1 MKNSEMYKKIAE
13 RDGFIAALDQSGGS
27 TPRALHNYGIPA
39 DSYASEA
46 EMFDLV
52 HEMRTR
58 MIKSPSFNGD
68 NLIGAI
74 LFERTVN
81 SEIDGIPTAQ
91 FVWEKK
97 GVVPFIKVDKGL
109 EENANGV
116 QLMKPMPQLDEMCK
130 SSVEKGIFGTKMR
143 SVINAANPEGIAAIV
158 AQQIEVGKR
167 IFDHGLMPILEPE
180 ITITIE
186 DKAEAEDILR
196 DELVKQLSAL
206 PETYEVM
213 LKLSL
218 PETPNQYKALVDHP
232 RVLTVV
238 ALSGG
243 YPRAQSNQM
252 LSQNSGM
259 VASFSRGFSEGLSVK
274 QTDEA
279 FDAMMAESIAA
290 ICAASRAG

>member
-1 MKNSEMYKKIAE
+1 MKNSEMYKKIAD

-81 SEIDGIPTAQ
+81 SEIDGMPTAQ
-91 FVWEKK
+91 YVWEKK

-109 EENANGV
+109 EENENGV
-116 QLMKPMPQLDEMCK
+116 QLMKPMPGLDEMCK
-130 SSVEKGIFGTKMR
+130 MSVEKGIFGTKMR
-143 SVINAANPEGIAAIV
+143 SVINAANPAGIAAIV
-158 AQQIEVGKR
+158 AQQVEVGKQ

-180 ITITIE
+180 ITITID

-206 PETYEVM
+206 PDNYEVM

>member
-1 MKNSEMYKKIAE
+1 MNSEMYNKVKN

-39 DSYASEA
+39 DSYASET
-46 EMFDLV
+46 EMYDLV
-52 HEMRTR
+52 HAMRTR
-58 MIKSPSFNGD
+58 MIKSPAFNGD

-81 SEIDGIPTAQ
+81 SDIDGIPTAQ
-91 FVWEKK
+91 YVWEKC
-97 GVVPFIKVDKGL
+97 GVVPFIKCDKGL
-109 EENANGV
+109 EDNANGV
-116 QLMKPMPQLDEMCK
+116 QLMKPMPDLDAMLTK
-130 SSVEKGIFGTKMR
+130 AKTQGIFGTKMR
-143 SVINAANPEGIAAIV
+143 SVINEANADGIAAIV
-158 AQQIEVGKR
+158 AQQIKVGQQ
-167 IFDHGLMPILEPE
+167 IIDHGLMPILEPE

-186 DKAEAEDILR
+186 DKAEAENMLR
-196 DELVKQLSAL
+196 DELIKQLSAL
-206 PETYEVM
+206 PDDQEVM

-232 RVLTVV
+232 RVLAVV

-252 LSQNSGM
+252 LAQNTGM
-259 VASFSRGFSEGLSVK
+259 VASFSRGFSEGLRAD

-279 FDAMMAESIAA
+279 FDAMLAETIAA
-290 ICAASRAG
+290 VCAASRAG

>member
-1 MKNSEMYKKIAE
+1 MKNSEMYKKVAE

-27 TPRALHNYGIPA
+27 TPRALHNYGISA
-39 DSYASEA
+39 DGYASEA
-46 EMFDLV
+46 EMFELV
-52 HEMRTR
+52 HQMRTR
-58 MIKSPSFNGD
+58 MIKSPAFNGE

-81 SEIDGIPTAQ
+81 SEIDGMPTAQ

-109 EENANGV
+109 EDDENGV
-116 QLMKPMPQLDEMCK
+116 QLMKPIPGLDEMCK

-143 SVINAANPEGIAAIV
+143 SVINAASPDGIAAIV
-158 AQQIEVGKR
+158 AQQIEFGKQ

-186 DKAEAEDILR
+186 DKAAAEDILR
-196 DELVKQLSAL
+196 DELIKQLSAL
-206 PETYEVM
+206 PENYEVM

-218 PETPNQYKALVDHP
+218 PETPNQYKALVEHP

-252 LSQNSGM
+252 LSQNTGM
-259 VASFSRGFSEGLSVK
+259 VASFSRGFSEGLSIK

-279 FDAMMAESIAA
+279 FDAMIAESIAA

>member
-1 MKNSEMYKKIAE
+1 MKNTEMYKKVAA
-13 RDGFIAALDQSGGS
+13 RDGFIAALYQSGGS
-27 TPRALHNYGIPA
+27 TPRALHNYGVPA
-39 DSYASEA
+39 DAYASEE
-46 EMFDLV
+46 EMFEMV
-52 HEMRTR
+52 HQMRTR
-58 MIKSPSFNGD
+58 MIKSPAFNGD

-81 SEIDGIPTAQ
+81 STVDGLPTAQ
-91 FVWEKK
+91 YVWEKR

-109 EENANGV
+109 EADENGV
-116 QLMKPMPQLDEMCK
+116 QLMKPMPGLDEMLVASK
-130 SSVEKGIFGTKMR
+130 AKGIFGTKMR
-143 SVINAANPEGIAAIV
+143 SVINAASADGIAAIV
-158 AQQIEVGKR
+158 AQQIAVGKQ

-186 DKAEAEDILR
+186 DKAQAEDILR
-196 DELVKQLSAL
+196 DELIKQLDAL

-238 ALSGG
+238 VLSGG
-243 YPRAQSNQM
+243 YPPAQSNQM

-259 VASFSRGFSEGLSVK
+259 VASFSRGFSEGLTAQ

-279 FDAMMAESIAA
+279 FDAMLAETIATV
-290 ICAASRAG
+290 CAASRAG

>member
-1 MKNSEMYKKIAE
+1 MKNTEMYKKVAA

-27 TPRALHNYGIPA
+27 TPRALHNYGVPA
-39 DSYASEA
+39 DAYASEE
-46 EMFDLV
+46 EMFEMV
-52 HEMRTR
+52 HQMRTR
-58 MIKSPSFNGD
+58 MIKSPAFNGD

-81 SEIDGIPTAQ
+81 STVDGLPTAQ
-91 FVWEKK
+91 YVWEKR

-109 EENANGV
+109 EADENGV
-116 QLMKPMPQLDEMCK
+116 QLMKPMPGLDEMLVASK
-130 SSVEKGIFGTKMR
+130 AKGIFGTKMR
-143 SVINAANPEGIAAIV
+143 SVINAASADGIAAIV
-158 AQQIEVGKR
+158 AQQIAVGKQ

-186 DKAEAEDILR
+186 DKAQAEDILR
-196 DELVKQLSAL
+196 DELIKQLDAL

-259 VASFSRGFSEGLSVK
+259 VASFSRGFSEGLTAQ

-279 FDAMMAESIAA
+279 FDAMLAETIATV
-290 ICAASRAG
+290 CAASRAG

>member
-1 MKNSEMYKKIAE
+1 MNSDMYKKIAAK
-13 RDGFIAALDQSGGS
+13 DGFIAALDQSGGS

-39 DSYASEA
+39 SAYASEA

-52 HEMRTR
+52 HQMRTR
-58 MIKSPSFNGD
+58 MIKAPAFNGD
-68 NLIGAI
+68 NIIGAI

-81 SEIDGIPTAQ
+81 SEVDGLPTAQ
-91 FVWEKK
+91 YVWEKK

-109 EENANGV
+109 EEDRGGV
-116 QLMKPMPQLDEMCK
+116 QLMKPMPSLDDMLVSAK
-130 SSVEKGIFGTKMR
+130 AKGIFGTKMR
-143 SVINAANPEGIAAIV
+143 SVINAATQDSIAANV
-158 AQQIEVGKR
+158 AQQIEIGKR

-180 ITITIE
+180 ITITID
-186 DKAEAEDILR
+186 DKAAAEDILR
-196 DELVKQLSAL
+196 DELIKQLDQL
-206 PETYEVM
+206 PDTYEVM

-218 PETPNQYKALVDHP
+218 PETANQYKALVDHP

-252 LSQNSGM
+252 LSQNAGM
-259 VASFSRGFSEGLSVK
+259 VASFSRGFSEGLTAQ

-279 FDAMMAESIAA
+279 FNAMLAETVAA
-290 ICAASRAG
+290 VAAASRAG

>member
-1 MKNSEMYKKIAE
+1 MNSEMYKKVKD

-46 EMFDLV
+46 EMFELV
-52 HEMRTR
+52 HKMRTR
-58 MIKSPSFNGD
+58 MIKSPAFNGD

-91 FVWEKK
+91 YVWEKC

-116 QLMKPMPQLDEMCK
+116 QMMKPMPELDAMLAK
-130 SSVEKGIFGTKMR
+130 SREQGIFGTKMR
-143 SVINAANPEGIAAIV
+143 SVINEANAEGIAAIV
-158 AQQIEVGKR
+158 AQQIEIGQQ
-167 IFDHGLMPILEPE
+167 IIGHGLMPILEPE

-186 DKAEAEDILR
+186 DKAEAEDMLR
-196 DELVKQLSAL
+196 DELIKQLDAL
-206 PETYEVM
+206 PEGQEVM

-252 LSQNSGM
+252 LAQNTGM
-259 VASFSRGFSEGLSVK
+259 VASFSRGFSEGLSAG

-279 FDAMMAESIAA
+279 FDAMLAETVAT

>member
-1 MKNSEMYKKIAE
+1 MKNAEMYKKIEE

-39 DSYASEA
+39 DGYASES

-81 SEIDGIPTAQ
+81 SEIDGMPTAQ
-91 FVWEKK
+91 YVWEKK

-109 EENANGV
+109 EADENGV
-116 QLMKPMPQLDEMCK
+116 QLMKPMPGLDEMCK
-130 SSVEKGIFGTKMR
+130 SSVEGGIFGTKMR

-158 AQQIEVGKR
+158 KQQIDVGKQ

-180 ITITIE
+180 ITITIA
-186 DKAEAEDILR
+186 DKAQAEDILR
-196 DELVKQLSAL
+196 DELVKQLNEL
-206 PETYEVM
+206 PDTYKFM

-218 PETPNQYKALVDHP
+218 PETPNQYKPLVDHP

-252 LSQNSGM
+252 LSQNTGM

>member
-1 MKNSEMYKKIAE
+1 MKNSEMYKKIAG

-52 HEMRTR
+52 HEMRSR
-58 MIKSPSFNGD
+58 MIKSAAFNGD

-91 FVWEKK
+91 YVWEKK

-109 EENANGV
+109 EENENGV
-116 QLMKPMPQLDEMCK
+116 QLMKPMPGLDEMCK
-130 SSVEKGIFGTKMR
+130 ASVEKGIFGTKMR

-180 ITITIE
+180 ITITID

-196 DELVKQLSAL
+196 DELVKQLSEL
-206 PETYEVM
+206 PDTYEVM

-218 PETPNQYKALVDHP
+218 PETPNQYKVLVDHP

-252 LSQNSGM
+252 LSQNTGM

-274 QTDEA
+274 QTEEA

>member
-1 MKNSEMYKKIAE
+1 MNSQMYKKVKD

-39 DSYASEA
+39 DSYASET
-46 EMFDLV
+46 EMYDLV
-52 HEMRTR
+52 HAMRTR
-58 MIKSPSFNGD
+58 MIKSPAFNGD

-81 SEIDGIPTAQ
+81 SDIDGIPTATY
-91 FVWEKK
+91 VWEKC

-116 QLMKPMPQLDEMCK
+116 QLMKPMPDLDAMLVK
-130 SSVEKGIFGTKMR
+130 SKTQGIFGTKMR
-143 SVINAANPEGIAAIV
+143 SVINAANRDGIAAIV
-158 AQQIEVGKR
+158 AQQIEIGQQ
-167 IFDHGLMPILEPE
+167 ILSHGLMPILEPE
-180 ITITIE
+180 ITITID
-186 DKAEAEDILR
+186 DKAEAEDMLR
-196 DELVKQLSAL
+196 DELIKQLDAL
-206 PETYEVM
+206 PEGQEVM

-252 LSQNSGM
+252 LAQNTGM
-259 VASFSRGFSEGLSVK
+259 VASFSRGFSEGLRAD

-279 FDAMMAESIAA
+279 FNAMLAETVATV
-290 ICAASRAG
+290 CAASRAG

>member
-1 MKNSEMYKKIAE
+1 MTNSEMYKKIEA

-39 DSYASEA
+39 DSYASEE
-46 EMFDLV
+46 EMFNLV
-52 HEMRTR
+52 HEMRSR
-58 MIKSPSFNGD
+58 MIKSPAFNGD

-81 SEIDGIPTAQ
+81 SEVDGIPTAQ
-91 FVWEKK
+91 YIWEKK

-116 QLMKPMPQLDEMCK
+116 QLMKPMPELDAMLIA
-130 SSVEKGIFGTKMR
+130 SREKGIFGTKMR
-143 SVINAANPEGIAAIV
+143 SVINAASPDGIAAIV
-158 AQQIEVGKR
+158 AQQIKVGQQ
-167 IFDHGLMPILEPE
+167 ILGHGLMPILEPE

-186 DKAEAEDILR
+186 DKAAAEDILR
-196 DELVKQLSAL
+196 DELIKQLDAL
-206 PETYEVM
+206 PEDQKVM

-218 PETPNQYKALVDHP
+218 PEVPNQYKALVDHP

-243 YPRAQSNQM
+243 YPRAQSNEK
-252 LSQNSGM
+252 LAQNSGM
-259 VASFSRGFSEGLSVK
+259 VASFSRGFSEGLTAQ
-274 QTDEA
+274 QTDDA
-279 FDAMMAESIAA
+279 FNAMLSETIATV
-290 ICAASRAG
+290 CSASRAG

>member
-1 MKNSEMYKKIAE
+1 MKNSDMYKKIAG

-39 DSYASEA
+39 NAYASEA

-52 HEMRTR
+52 HQMRTR
-58 MIKSPSFNGD
+58 MIKSPAFNGE

-81 SEIDGIPTAQ
+81 SEVDGLPTAQ
-91 FVWEKK
+91 YIWEKK

-109 EENANGV
+109 EEDANGV
-116 QLMKPMPQLDEMCK
+116 QLMKPMPGLADMLTT
-130 SSVEKGIFGTKMR
+130 SREKNIFGTKMR
-143 SVINAANPEGIAAIV
+143 SVINAASQSGIADIV
-158 AQQIEVGKR
+158 AQQIEVGKQ
-167 IFDHGLMPILEPE
+167 IFDAGLMPILEPE

-196 DELVKQLSAL
+196 DELVKQLSDL
-206 PETYEVM
+206 SDDYEVM

-218 PETPNQYKALVDHP
+218 PETANQYKPLVDHQN
-232 RVLTVV
+232 VLTVV

-252 LSQNSGM
+252 LAQNAGM
-259 VASFSRGFSEGLSVK
+259 VASFSRGFSEGLTVD
-274 QTDEA
+274 QTDDA
-279 FDAMMAESIAA
+279 FNAMLAETVSAVA
-290 ICAASRAG
+290 AASRAG

>member
-68 NLIGAI
+68 SLIGAI

>member
-1 MKNSEMYKKIAE
+1 MNSEMYKKVAE

-39 DSYASEA
+39 DGYASEK

-52 HEMRTR
+52 HQMRTR
-58 MIKSPSFNGD
+58 MIKAPAFNGD

-81 SEIDGIPTAQ
+81 SQVDGLPTAQ
-91 FVWEKK
+91 YVWEKK

-109 EENANGV
+109 EADENGV
-116 QLMKPMPQLDEMCK
+116 QLMKPMPELDAMLATSK
-130 SSVEKGIFGTKMR
+130 EKGIFGTKMR
-143 SVINAANPEGIAAIV
+143 SVINAANADGIAAIV
-158 AQQIEVGKR
+158 AQQIKVGQQ
-167 IFDHGLMPILEPE
+167 ILGHGLMPILEPE
-180 ITITIE
+180 ITITID
-186 DKAEAEDILR
+186 DKAQAEDILR
-196 DELVKQLSAL
+196 DELIKQLDAL
-206 PETYEVM
+206 PEGQEVM

-243 YPRAQSNQM
+243 YPRAQSNAM
-252 LSQNSGM
+252 LAQNTGM
-259 VASFSRGFSEGLSVK
+259 VASFSRGFSEGLTVQ

-279 FDAMMAESIAA
+279 FNAMLAETVATV
-290 ICAASRAG
+290 CAASRAG

>member
-1 MKNSEMYKKIAE
+1 MKNSPMYKKIAA

-39 DSYASEA
+39 DGYASEE
-46 EMFDLV
+46 EMFELV
-52 HEMRTR
+52 HQMRSR
-58 MIKSPSFNGD
+58 MIKSPAFNGD
-68 NLIGAI
+68 NLIGTI

-81 SEIDGIPTAQ
+81 STVDGMPTAQ
-91 FVWEKK
+91 YVWEKR

-109 EENANGV
+109 EADSNGV
-116 QLMKPMPQLDEMCK
+116 QLMKPMPDLDKMLIASK
-130 SSVEKGIFGTKMR
+130 EKGIFGTKMR
-143 SVINAANPEGIAAIV
+143 SVINAASPSGIADIV

-180 ITITIE
+180 INITID

-196 DELVKQLSAL
+196 DELIKQLDAL
-206 PETYEVM
+206 PDTYEVM

-218 PETPNQYKALVDHP
+218 PETPNQYKRLVDHP

-243 YPRAQSNQM
+243 YPRAQSNLM
-252 LSQNSGM
+252 LAQNTGM
-259 VASFSRGFSEGLSVK
+259 VASFSRGFSEGLTAQ
-274 QTDEA
+274 QTDAA
-279 FDAMMAESIAA
+279 FDAMLAESIAA

>member
-1 MKNSEMYKKIAE
+1 MKNTEMYKKVAA

-27 TPRALHNYGIPA
+27 TPRALHNYGVPA
-39 DSYASEA
+39 DAYASEE
-46 EMFDLV
+46 EMFEMV
-52 HEMRTR
+52 HQMRTR
-58 MIKSPSFNGD
+58 MIKSPAFNGD

-81 SEIDGIPTAQ
+81 SMVDGMPTAQ
-91 FVWEKK
+91 YVWEKK

-116 QLMKPMPQLDEMCK
+116 QLMKPMPDLDAMLI
-130 SSVEKGIFGTKMR
+130 SSREKGIFGTKMR
-143 SVINAANPEGIAAIV
+143 SVINAASPEGIAAIV
-158 AQQIEVGKR
+158 AQQIAVGKQ

-186 DKAEAEDILR
+186 DKAQAEDILR
-196 DELVKQLSAL
+196 DELIKQLDAL

-259 VASFSRGFSEGLSVK
+259 VASFSRGFSEGLTAQ

-279 FDAMMAESIAA
+279 FDAMLAETIATV
-290 ICAASRAG
+290 CAASRAG